1 MKKIKVLIADDHQV
15 VREGLSAILRTKDEI
30 EVVGE
35 VKDGAEA
42 VEQARRLKPD
52 VIMMD
57 ISMPGMNGIEATR
70 QIKRDHPEI
79 GVVVL
84 TMYEEEDYIYELVK
98 AGATGYLL
106 KDSDSSQIVKA
117 IKTVACGESLIH
129 PSIASKILTE
139 FSSLARGK
147 GQPVKKKAQE
157 LSDREIEVLKLAAEG
172 KTNKE
177 IANVLNLSEKTI
189 KNHVRNIFH
198 KLQVYDR
205 TQAAMH
211 GLRKGL
217 IQLDG
222 PAQTDFKQGKPP
234 K

>member
-30 EVVGE
+30 EVVGG

-117 IKTVACGESLIH
+117 IKTVARGESLID

-147 GQPVKKKAQE
+147 GEILISLLKVKERVARRSSRYDPVAE
-157 LSDREIEVLKLAAEG
+157 RVLWNA
-172 KTNKE
+172 
-177 IANVLNLSEKTI
+177 IA
-189 KNHVRNIFH
+189 R
-198 KLQVYDR
+198 
-205 TQAAMH
+205 
-211 GLRKGL
+211 
-217 IQLDG
+217 
-222 PAQTDFKQGKPP
+222 
-234 K
+234 

>member
-15 VREGLSAILRTKDEI
+15 VREGLSSILQTKEEI

-35 VKDGAEA
+35 VKDGSEA

-52 VIMMD
+52 VILMD
-57 ISMPGMNGIEATR
+57 ISMPGMNGVEATR
-70 QIKRDHPEI
+70 LIKREQPEI

-84 TMYEEEDYIYELVK
+84 TMYDEEEYIYDLVK

-117 IKTVACGESLIH
+117 IKIVARGESLIH
-129 PSIASKILTE
+129 PSVASKILHE
-139 FSSLARGK
+139 FSSLAEGK

-157 LSDREIEVLKLAAEG
+157 LSDREIEVLKLVAEG

-217 IQLDG
+217 IQLEGETRPD
-222 PAQTDFKQGKPP
+222 PKRGKP
-234 K
+234 

>member
-15 VREGLSAILRTKDEI
+15 VREGLSAILRTKEEI

-52 VIMMD
+52 VILMD
-57 ISMPGMNGIEATR
+57 ISMPGMNGVEATR
-70 QIKRDHPEI
+70 QIKREQPEV

-84 TMYEEEDYIYELVK
+84 TMYDEEEHIYDLVK

-117 IKTVACGESLIH
+117 IKTVARGESLIH
-129 PSIASKILTE
+129 PSVASKILHE
-139 FSSLARGK
+139 FSSLAQGK
-147 GQPVKKKAQE
+147 GQPVKKKTQE
-157 LSDREIEVLKLAAEG
+157 LSEREVEVLKLVAEG

-198 KLQVYDR
+198 KLQVYNR

-222 PAQTDFKQGKPP
+222 PPRSDSKQGKS
-234 K
+234 